1 MKKLLS
7 HLLVLGTLA
16 MLLASCG
23 TSAPR
28 YNYKELARASI
39 RLNMDIDMKDNHQLY
54 VESAAWL
61 GVPYRG
67 GGNSKRGVDCS
78 GLTSHLY
85 KKVYHKKLKR
95 NSDDQRTQDCHKVS
109 KRNLREGDLVF
120 FHNGRKKRIASHV
133 GIYLKDNKF
142 IHASTS
148 RGVIISS
155 LNDFRRIFSTSSP
168 TYPASVSA
176 VASAIANGTFRIF
189 ARVCA
194 RSVFPHPVGPSIR
207 ILLF

>member
-1 MKKLLS
+1 
-7 HLLVLGTLA
+7 
-16 MLLASCG
+16 
-23 TSAPR
+23 
-28 YNYKELARASI
+28 
-39 RLNMDIDMKDNHQLY
+39 MKDNHQLY

-133 GIYLKDNKF
+133 GIYLKDNV
-142 IHASTS
+142 
-148 RGVIISS
+148 GV
-155 LNDFRRIFSTSSP
+155 RIEDLVIVTEDGCEVL
-168 TYPASVSA
+168 TKYPKDLQV
-176 VASAIANGTFRIF
+176 VE
-189 ARVCA
+189 
-194 RSVFPHPVGPSIR
+194 
-207 ILLF
+207 